1 VLNRDAPTLRGA
13 PCVMARA
20 HRLPEAIAIA
30 AAIVVLA
37 GDVLGRAA
45 APAEVSWPVV
55 VVQTCAI
62 WMTAAAG
69 LLISVR
75 RPGHRI
81 GLLLALTALVLAVT
95 VAAEGYARYVVLAGH
110 GSLPFGP
117 WAVLLAN
124 ATWPLMFAGATAIA
138 LVFPDGSLPS
148 RRWRVAAWST
158 GVSIAGV
165 LVLSLFSPEPFDKP
179 FQDVASPLPARPD
192 YLAPL
197 ELLFLAGMVASLVA
211 GVLATRSRYRTS
223 HGIERQQILWLAS
236 SSWLIPLTLLVC
248 IVDLIV
254 PGELD
259 PLVLALVLTTA
270 LAVPVSIGIAILRWH
285 LYDLDRVV
293 NRALVYGVLTG
304 LVVAICATVLL
315 VLGMWASD
323 RDSFAVTLVGAAVA
337 AIAVN
342 PLRLV
347 LQRAVDRLMYGDRRD
362 PYAGLTRLAERLEAT
377 ITPPMALRTIVETV
391 AESLKVPFVAVDLVH
406 SGRVERMATHGSP
419 GRGEALR
426 VPLAFQG
433 EQVGQLVVESRGAH
447 EPFNSADRHLL
458 DQLARHAGP
467 VIHAIRLTAD
477 LQRSRDR
484 LVRAQEEERRR
495 IRRDLHDGLG
505 PVLATAVFQ
514 VDEARDVVGSDPNRA
529 DRQLEALRETLKEAV
544 ADIRRLVY
552 ALTPPALEELGLAPA
567 LAEEVARFN
576 ERGSG
581 PRITLDLP
589 QGIAIEAVTNAV
601 RHSGAG
607 SCSLTLGINGG
618 LELDVVDDG
627 VGLGSGAPEDGV
639 GIASMKERASEL
651 GGALTVNNVRGGGTL
666 VHMTLP
672 LDLA

>member
-1 VLNRDAPTLRGA
+1 
-13 PCVMARA
+13 MARI
-20 HRLPEAIAIA
+20 HLLPVSA
-30 AAIVVLA
+30 AVTAALVVVA
-37 GDVLGRAA
+37 GDVLGRSAE
-45 APAEVSWPVV
+45 PAEVSWLVV

-62 WMTAAAG
+62 WMTAAVG
-69 LLISVR
+69 LLIGVR

-81 GLLLALTALVLAVT
+81 GLLLSVTALVLAVT

-110 GSLPFGP
+110 DSMPFGR

-124 ATWPLMFAGATAIA
+124 ATWPLVFAGATAIA

-148 RRWRVAAWST
+148 RRWRVAVWST

-165 LVLSLFSPEPFDKP
+165 LVLSLFSPEPFDRP
-179 FQDVASPLPARPD
+179 FQDVASPLPGRPD
-192 YLAPL
+192 DLAPL
-197 ELLFLAGMVASLVA
+197 ELLFLCVMVASLVA

-223 HGIERQQILWLAS
+223 QGLERQQILWLAS

-248 IVDLIV
+248 IIDLIV

-285 LYDLDRVV
+285 LYDLDRLV

-304 LVVAICATVLL
+304 LVVAICAAVL
-315 VLGMWASD
+315 VVFGMIVRD
-323 RDSFAVTLVGAAVA
+323 RDSFALTLLATAVA
-337 AIAVN
+337 AVAVN

-362 PYAGLTRLAERLEAT
+362 PYAGLTRLAERLGAT
-377 ITPPMALRTIVETV
+377 IAPSMALRTIVDTV
-391 AESLKVPFVAVDLVH
+391 AESLKVPFVAVDLVR
-406 SGRVERMATHGSP
+406 SGRLERMATHGSP
-419 GRGEALR
+419 GGGDALT
-426 VPLAFQG
+426 VPLVFQG
-433 EQVGQLVVESRGAH
+433 EQVGRLMVESRGAH

-458 DQLARHAGP
+458 AQLARHAGP
-467 VIHAIRLTAD
+467 VVHAIRLTAD
-477 LQRSRDR
+477 LQRSRQR

-514 VDEARDVVGSDPNRA
+514 VDDARDVVSSDPNRA
-529 DRQLEALRETLKEAV
+529 DRQLKTLRETLKEAV

-552 ALTPPALEELGLAPA
+552 ALRPPALDELGLAPA

-576 ERGSG
+576 EHGSG
-581 PRITLDLP
+581 PRIMLDLP
-589 QGIAIEAVTNAV
+589 QALPLLPAAVEVAAYRIAMEAMTNAV
-601 RHSGAG
+601 RHSGAR
-607 SCSLTLGINGG
+607 SCSLTLGVNGG
-618 LELDVVDDG
+618 LELEVVDDG
-627 VGLGSGAPEDGV
+627 VGLGSGSSGKGV
-639 GIASMKERASEL
+639 GITSMQERASEL
-651 GGALTVNNVRGGGTL
+651 GGALTIANVRGGGTL
-666 VHMTLP
+666 VHVMLP